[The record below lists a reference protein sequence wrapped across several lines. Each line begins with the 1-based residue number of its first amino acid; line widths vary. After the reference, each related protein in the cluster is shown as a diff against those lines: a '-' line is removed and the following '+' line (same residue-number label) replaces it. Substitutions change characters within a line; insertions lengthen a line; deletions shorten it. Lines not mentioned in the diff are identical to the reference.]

1 MYFPLPIKNYNK
13 KYGMILDEYIQ
24 LPNANIATLSRV
36 LLILG
41 PMMTMMSFLFVTV
54 NSSKGNCYRQ
64 GRIQDFIG
72 EFKTLDPQIYWNK
85 IFHYFLFYR
94 T

>member
-13 KYGMILDEYIQ
+13 KYEMILDEYIQ

-72 EFKTLDPQIYWNK
+72 EFHIIDNI
-85 IFHYFLFYR
+85 
-94 T
+94 

>member
-1 MYFPLPIKNYNK
+1 
-13 KYGMILDEYIQ
+13 MILDEYIQ

-72 EFKTLDPQIYWNK
+72 EFDPQIYWNK

>member
-1 MYFPLPIKNYNK
+1 
-13 KYGMILDEYIQ
+13 MILDEYIQ

-41 PMMTMMSFLFVTV
+41 PMMTMMSFLFVTG

-64 GRIQDFIG
+64 GRIQDF
-72 EFKTLDPQIYWNK
+72 K
-85 IFHYFLFYR
+85 
-94 T
+94 